1 MHSVCRVCMCA
12 CVCELYKFNKT
23 SRPHCAA
30 QQKFCCT
37 HEKTKTIHSRT
48 HTHTHTRAV
57 RVCVCASNITH
68 TWHARAHMSV
78 EHTSRSLELWLSH
91 FLLSHSLCS
100 LSLCSLSLSASFV
113 GQPTRRNVTCVSFA
127 MFLFRLVLSRCALLS
142 LPLKTRSVSLARPL
156 SRLQRA
162 A

>member
-1 MHSVCRVCMCA
+1 MPCVHVCA
-12 CVCELYKFNKT
+12 CVCEFINLIKLQG
-23 SRPHCAA
+23 RIV
-30 QQKFCCT
+30 Q
-37 HEKTKTIHSRT
+37 HSKNFVVPMRKPKQYT
-48 HTHTHTRAV
+48 VAHTHTHTYARSPCVCCEQHHSHMARSRSSVSRTHITLSRAV
-57 RVCVCASNITH
+57 ALT
-68 TWHARAHMSV
+68 
-78 EHTSRSLELWLSH
+78 LSALTLS
-91 FLLSHSLCS
+91 LLSA
-100 LSLCSLSLSASFV
+100 LSLSASFV